1 MAFMALFFWVFIPV
15 ILLALAMGMLQQA
28 LDWIRLNDG
37 LIYWAAAGILVLNIL
52 IIFALA
58 RVRAGHK
65 RAGTLSWA
73 YIRQLKGFQ
82 RLERAV
88 WKLTLYL
95 WPVCAGFWALLCAAV
110 LVIQPIRF
118 IPEHF
123 LQIPEA
129 PDCFGQWE
137 IVGHR
142 GPASRTQEEIEPYIG
157 VRIVYEEERFTANG
171 QVYPL
176 EYVKNYSITSTY
188 QSRTVWEEERV
199 LVPNTTVVRSF
210 DSLGIE
216 GRNVRRIWA
225 QLQEKQDRIVLGE
238 LFYILDWDTILIY
251 CDGVFFQAERVG

>member
-1 MAFMALFFWVFIPV
+1 MAFMAMFFWVFIPI
-15 ILLALAMGMLQQA
+15 ILLALAVGMLQQIVE
-28 LDWIRLNDG
+28 WIRLN
-37 LIYWAAAGILVLNIL
+37 AALVNVIVVGILVLNIL
-52 IIFALA
+52 IIFALIRIRSKQKA
-58 RVRAGHK
+58 AG
-65 RAGTLSWA
+65 
-73 YIRQLKGFQ
+73 QLAWDHIWQLPGLR
-82 RLERAV
+82 RLERIV

-95 WPVCAGFWALLCAAV
+95 WPVCAGFWALLCAV
-110 LVIQPIRF
+110 FLVVQPIRF

-142 GPASRTQEEIEPYIG
+142 GPTSHTQEEIEPYIG

-225 QLQEKQDRIVLGE
+225 QLQEKQDGTVLGE

-251 CDGVFFQAERVG
+251 CDGVFFQAERIG